1 MNKAQKLAVLLQMLM
16 ACMTCMAMYVNGAVI
31 GMASIQ
37 VAPKPTLEAQVRDL
51 TAFSAAVAGSTLRA
65 SAGRQTAASTT
76 QTAAATSLASALFL
90 PSKQGYFHSTF

>member
-1 MNKAQKLAVLLQMLM
+1 MLM
-16 ACMTCMAMYVNGAVI
+16 ACMTCMAMYGNGAVI

-51 TAFSAAVAGSTLRA
+51 TAFSAAVAGSTMRA
-65 SAGRQTAASTT
+65 TAGRLSA
-76 QTAAATSLASALFL
+76 TAAAQTTATATLASALFL